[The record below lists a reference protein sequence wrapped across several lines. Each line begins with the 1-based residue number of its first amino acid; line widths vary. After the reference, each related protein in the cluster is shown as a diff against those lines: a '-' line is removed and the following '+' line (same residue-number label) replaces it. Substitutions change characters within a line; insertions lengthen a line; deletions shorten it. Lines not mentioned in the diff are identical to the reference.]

1 MALTEKKFSERRRQ
15 MYMDEQSYNNT
26 LVHINTQN
34 TLNIEA
40 LKEDITKRGRKTTLL
55 LMADNLWTIFKLKYT
70 AGEKLTVLA
79 DALDDIVSAFK
90 TYVAAADDMPD
101 DQYYPPFLMSET
113 IDTYVDYLNLLCAAV
128 LLRREDLIPRI
139 HALNEGTDFDKTDAV
154 LEELLKF
161 YLPDRPQL
169 DDWLWDKPYRK
180 LLDAID
186 SDTPEEMQEEMKRY
200 VKNWYKDMKGVAHF
214 WGKHEDI
221 TPEFSPYSGYWAMSA
236 AAYTYLYQIDD
247 SSYRNET
254 VYPKDLVDY
263 ARSIPRHDATQQN
276 MAKPLRVVG
285 GETCPRSGLWFSPA
299 KANSQGHFSAGA
311 IMPVFPDAQYGLTIW
326 QWLGSQ

>member
-1 MALTEKKFSERRRQ
+1 MISNGKNFIETRRQ
-15 MYMDEQSYNNT
+15 IYIDEQSYNNT
-26 LVHINTQN
+26 LSHFKTQN
-34 TLNIEA
+34 SLNIEA
-40 LKEDITKRGRKTTLL
+40 LKNDLTKRGRKTTLL
-55 LMADNLWTIFKLKYT
+55 LIADNLWTIFKLRYT
-70 AGEKLTVLA
+70 AGEKLTLLA
-79 DALDDIVSAFK
+79 DSLDDIVSAYEE
-90 TYVAAADDMPD
+90 YVAAADAMPD

-113 IDTYVDYLNLLCAAV
+113 IDTYVDYLNLLCAAA

-139 HALNEGTDFDKTDAV
+139 HALNEGTNFDGTDAV

-186 SDTPEEMQEEMKRY
+186 SDTPAEMQEEMKRY
-200 VKNWYKDMKGVAHF
+200 VKSWYKDMKGVAFF

-221 TPEFSPYSGYWAMSA
+221 TPQFSPYCGYWAMSA
-236 AAYTYLYQIDD
+236 AAYTYLYGLDD

-263 ARSIPRHDATQQN
+263 ARSIARHNENQQ
-276 MAKPLRVVG
+276 AISKPLRVAS
-285 GETCPRSGLWFSPA
+285 GEPCPKSGLWFSPA
-299 KANSQGHFSAGA
+299 KMDSQAHFSAGTV
-311 IMPVFPDAQYGLTIW
+311 MPDFPDAQYGMTIW
-326 QWLGSQ
+326 QWIST

>member
-1 MALTEKKFSERRRQ
+1 MALKKQRFNEKRRQ
-15 MYMDEQSYNNT
+15 IYMDEQSYENT
-26 LVHINTQN
+26 LSHINTQN
-34 TLNIEA
+34 SLNIEA
-40 LKEDITKRGRKTTLL
+40 LKEDLTKRGRKTTLL
-55 LMADNLWTIFKLKYT
+55 LIADNLWTIFKLKYT
-70 AGEKLTVLA
+70 AGETLTLLA
-79 DALDDIVSAFK
+79 DSLDDIVSAYEA
-90 TYVAAADDMPD
+90 YVAAADDMPD

-139 HALNEGTDFDKTDAV
+139 HGLNEGTDFDGTDAV

-200 VKNWYKDMKGVAHF
+200 VKSWYKDMKGVAFF

-236 AAYTYLYQIDD
+236 AAYTYLYQIED

-263 ARSIPRHDATQQN
+263 ARSIPRYDAQET
-276 MAKPLRVVG
+276 MSKPLRVAG
-285 GETCPRSGLWFSPA
+285 GEPCPKSGLWLTPA
-299 KANSQGHFSAGA
+299 KTDSQAHFTAGTV
-311 IMPVFPDAQYGLTIW
+311 MPDFPDAQYGLTIW
-326 QWLGSQ
+326 QWLRGQ

>member
-1 MALTEKKFSERRRQ
+1 MCIRDR
-15 MYMDEQSYNNT
+15 
-26 LVHINTQN
+26 
-34 TLNIEA
+34 
-40 LKEDITKRGRKTTLL
+40 
-55 LMADNLWTIFKLKYT
+55 
-70 AGEKLTVLA
+70 
-79 DALDDIVSAFK
+79 
-90 TYVAAADDMPD
+90 
-101 DQYYPPFLMSET
+101 T

>member
-1 MALTEKKFSERRRQ
+1 MAQNERKFTEIRRQ
-15 MYMDEQSYNNT
+15 IYMDEQSYNNT
-26 LVHINTQN
+26 LSHINTQN
-34 TLNIEA
+34 SLNIEA
-40 LKEDITKRGRKTTLL
+40 LKEDLTKRGRKTTLL
-55 LMADNLWTIFKLKYT
+55 LIADNLWTIFKLKYT
-70 AGEKLTVLA
+70 AGEKLTLLA
-79 DALDDIVSAFK
+79 DSLDDIVSAFEA
-90 TYVAAADDMPD
+90 YVVAADDMPD

-113 IDTYVDYLNLLCAAV
+113 IDTYVDYLNLLCAAA
-128 LLRREDLIPRI
+128 LLRREDLIGRI
-139 HALNEGTDFDKTDAV
+139 HALNEGTEFDGTDAV

-186 SDTPEEMQEEMKRY
+186 SDTPEEMQAEMKRY
-200 VKNWYKDMKGVAHF
+200 VKNWYKDMKGVAFF

-236 AAYTYLYQIDD
+236 AAFTYLYQIDD

-263 ARSIPRHDATQQN
+263 ARSTPRHDENHQTH
-276 MAKPLRVVG
+276 AKPLRVAG
-285 GETCPRSGLWFSPA
+285 GEPCPKSGLWFSPA
-299 KANSQGHFSAGA
+299 KADSQAHFDAGTV
-311 IMPVFPDAQYGLTIW
+311 MPDFPEAQYGMTIW
-326 QWLGSQ
+326 QLIGP